1 MEVGVDVV
9 ILLLAEAIPRRWSEW
24 GFRAWRWPERGVG
37 ARRRLGTM
45 VPLVVDGVFRGAD
58 VLLGGRLA
66 VALGRL
72 HADES
77 EVEGTDLLR
86 VLKGGGL
93 ERDDLLRQRGDFG
106 RHRSERRQMIDF
118 HGEVVELG
126 TQIAEGGGDCLE
138 LLQIATYGHT
148 TRLD

>member
-1 MEVGVDVV
+1 
-9 ILLLAEAIPRRWSEW
+9 
-24 GFRAWRWPERGVG
+24 
-37 ARRRLGTM
+37 M
-45 VPLVVDGVFRGAD
+45 VPLVVDGVFCGAD
-58 VLLGGRLA
+58 ILLGGRLA

-93 ERDDLLRQRGDFG
+93 ERDDLLRQRGEFG
-106 RHRSERRQMIDF
+106 RHRSERRQTIDF
-118 HGEVVELG
+118 DGEIVELG
-126 TQIAEGGGDCLE
+126 AQIAESVGDRLE
-138 LLQIATYGHT
+138 LLQIVTHGHA